1 MTFENGRLVNIEGGS
16 EAARLTRMLAALEDD
31 HAYNFAA
38 WGIGSNAGAALIG
51 EDPSFEG
58 ERVFGWTHV
67 STGSNATFPGGTV
80 QAKIHLDG
88 IISQPTVQ
96 LDDEVILRDGKFVG
110 EFA

>member
-1 MTFENGRLVNIEGGS
+1 MTFERGRLTKTEGGS
-16 EAARLTRMLAALEDD
+16 EAARLTQLLASLDD
-31 HAYNFAA
+31 DNAYNFAA
-38 WGIGSNAGAALIG
+38 WGIGTNAGAALVG

-88 IISQPTVQ
+88 LISQPTIY
-96 LDDEVILRDGKFVG
+96 LDDQMILRDGKFVG